1 MGLDE
6 NAATAQK
13 QRFLKLDEGFTV
25 ADQDSM
31 GRVVTQIR
39 GRLF

>member
-13 QRFLKLDEGFTV
+13 QRLKLDEGLTV
-25 ADQDSM
+25 ADRDSM